1 MPVVYTATSEA
12 LTTAFTSLAG
22 NLTSALSEIAPIAI
36 TVMGAYLTWRYGIK
50 FFKSLAK

>member
-1 MPVVYTATSEA
+1 MPVVYSATSEA
-12 LTTAFTSLAG
+12 LTSSFTTLAST
-22 NLTSALSEIAPIAI
+22 LTGALGEIAPIAI